1 MSETFNINPTRG
13 AEVVYLKSSDKL
25 KEIKWNTGSIKLRD
39 MLQTK
44 RYNIIY
50 TKINNEIYMRPTQP
64 YMDACFEGLFG
75 FNNLC
80 ENYSDEKTIKIK
92 FN

>member
-1 MSETFNINPTRG
+1 MIEIFKINPTRG
-13 AEVVYLKSSDKL
+13 ADVVYLKSTEKL
-25 KEIKWNTGSIKLRD
+25 KENKWNTGCIKVRD
-39 MLQTK
+39 MLKTK

-50 TKINNEIYMRPTQP
+50 TKINNEIYMRPMQP
-64 YMDACFEGLFG
+64 YLDACFEGLFG

-80 ENYSDEKTIKIK
+80 ENYTNEKTIKIK